1 VTARVSHRPHAP
13 LECGPQGLRRPRFSF
28 FRFNCQTASLISNG
42 ALQSNSINCV
52 TPQQDFT
59 PTPKRSLPGL
69 FNRVVLRPE
78 KLERNDQRP
87 PLKAALQSMRA
98 YRSSPLP
105 LSTGVFKKLQ
115 KPPPWLSVPCESTR
129 FPGSLLACS
138 AICPTNQTLARNVL
152 RDGLRPHNRVPKSRL
167 PFALPECL
175 TSLTSSNFSRFQNYV
190 GRVSAGGKFAHR
202 PHQSRLTSGP
212 AGGLL
217 CLDPVVTPH

>member
-1 VTARVSHRPHAP
+1 VRPARTPPSTFLFLPIQ
-13 LECGPQGLRRPRFSF
+13 L
-28 FRFNCQTASLISNG
+28 
-42 ALQSNSINCV
+42 SNSKSNFKRCSPV
-52 TPQQDFT
+52 KQYKLRDPATGFYPDTETLSPRSVQPGGFEARETREKRST
-59 PTPKRSLPGL
+59 PT
-69 FNRVVLRPE
+69 
-78 KLERNDQRP
+78 
-87 PLKAALQSMRA
+87 AQSSVQSVRA